1 MKTTIKKGI
10 VHLENPIV
18 DKENDYSIDKIN
30 LNKLVARKIASDSIV
45 DGIALDRIYNPI
57 NTDNENDKLTIKYN
71 MQYEDETGITLT
83 GSINKQ
89 DKEIFKIDAN
99 INIDTLVTQVTDSIT
114 NKNNKNINIASLSII
129 QDTLKD
135 IKDKLYSAAFTN
147 NVLLSNE
154 EFNYRIDIYKS
165 GTDNLLGIANI
176 MFIDGNVMMLSEVI
190 AFDSNASLSKI
201 DIKMVID
208 ENNAVIFK
216 GLTLNSE
223 SGKSIKYCSF
233 DLNDAKV
240 AKKQPGRGETYNA
253 EKLKLKGL
261 KLPYK
266 DMSTKYLLD
275 ELIKQNEHGNLI
287 KCYKQNKSMNIV
299 KINVNKYLLG

>member
-10 VHLENPIV
+10 IHLENPIV

-30 LNKLVARKIASDSIV
+30 LNKLVARKIASDAIV
-45 DGIALDRIYNPI
+45 DGIALDRVYNPI
-57 NTDNENDKLTIKYN
+57 STNSENDKLIIKYD
-71 MQYEDETGITLT
+71 MQYEDETGMTLT

-89 DKEIFKIDAN
+89 NKELFKIDIN
-99 INIDTLVTQVTDSIT
+99 ISIDTLVAQITDFIA
-114 NKNNKNINIASLSII
+114 NKSNKNINVASLPVI
-129 QDTLKD
+129 QEALDN
-135 IKDKLYSAAFTN
+135 IKDKLYSVAFSN

-154 EFNYRIDIYKS
+154 EFNYRIDIYKA
-165 GTDNLLGIANI
+165 GTDNLLGIANR
-176 MFIDGNVMMLSEVI
+176 MFVDGNIMMLSEVI
-190 AFDSNASLSKI
+190 VFDSNASLSKI

-208 ENNAVIFK
+208 ESNAIIFK

-266 DMSTKYLLD
+266 DTSTKYLLD

-287 KCYKQNKSMNIV
+287 KCYKQNKSINIV
-299 KINVNKYLLG
+299 KINVNKYLLS

>member
-10 VHLENPIV
+10 MHLPNPIV
-18 DKENDYSIDKIN
+18 DEENDYSIDKID
-30 LNKLVARKIASDSIV
+30 LNKLIARKIASDAIV

-57 NTDNENDKLTIKYN
+57 NTNSESDKMTIKYD
-71 MQYEDETGITLT
+71 MQYEDETGLTLI

-89 DKEIFKIDAN
+89 DRELFRIDAN
-99 INIDTLVTQVTDSIT
+99 IDIDTLVVQIVDSIA
-114 NKNNKNINIASLSII
+114 NKSNKNINVASLPII
-129 QDTLKD
+129 QETLDT
-135 IKDKLYSAAFTN
+135 IKDKLYDAAFGN

-154 EFNYRIDIYKS
+154 EFNYRIDIYKA
-165 GTDNLLGIANI
+165 GTDNLLGIANR
-176 MFIDGNVMMLSEVI
+176 MFIDSNIMMLSEVI
-190 AFDSNASLSKI
+190 AFDSNASLNKI

-208 ENNAVIFK
+208 ENNAIIFK
-216 GLTLNSE
+216 GLNLNSE

-240 AKKQPGRGETYNA
+240 AKKQPGKGEIYNA

-275 ELIKQNEHGNLI
+275 ELIKQNEHGKLI